1 MKVKEF
7 YYESE
12 MISEIRNSLPLES
25 SSIKRTSD
33 KLYCFLI
40 KNHFKAENVVI
51 DYQRKIAFLQF
62 SHTNPYVT
70 DNKILVAN
78 TRIVEVHYTNL
89 KTLLLS
95 CIKKNNKNLSFYYQ
109 VKQGF
114 STFNNKSILTTKN

>member
-33 KLYCFLI
+33 RLYCFLI

-62 SHTNPYVT
+62 SHSNPQVT
-70 DNKILVAN
+70 DDKILVAN

-89 KTLLLS
+89 KTLLLA
-95 CIKKNNKNLSFYYQ
+95 CIKKNERNLSFYNQ
-109 VKQGF
+109 VKGF
-114 STFNNKSILTTKN
+114 STLNNKSILTSKN